1 MFGAHGSATPGHSRP
16 HSRPLR
22 LTNYAPKSQTILPA
36 NFYPSNNTLIQALL
50 VLLITNMISMGK
62 TWSDLLK
69 LCAASSSSS
78 PLSNQMDPVVSL
90 TCRSIFPPSPT
101 ETQLKCSP
109 PHLYKYD
116 SWLRNRAQTAP
127 PDCSQTRF
135 KSDQK
140 TTPQTD
146 SVYLPPHHHI
156 IV

>member
-22 LTNYAPKSQTILPA
+22 LTNYAPKSQTNLSAGTCQVSYVYLHMCSIYIL
-36 NFYPSNNTLIQALL
+36 
-50 VLLITNMISMGK
+50 SMGK

-69 LCAASSSSS
+69 IMCCIVL
-78 PLSNQMDPVVSL
+78 PL
-90 TCRSIFPPSPT
+90 PPIKPNGPSCLSYLPKHIPPQPNP
-101 ETQLKCSP
+101 TQLKYSP